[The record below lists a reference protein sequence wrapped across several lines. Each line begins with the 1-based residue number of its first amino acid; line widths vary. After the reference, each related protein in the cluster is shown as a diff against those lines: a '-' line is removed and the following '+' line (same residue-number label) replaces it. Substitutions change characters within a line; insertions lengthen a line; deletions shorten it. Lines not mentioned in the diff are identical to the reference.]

1 MASFKVEGLFDFD
14 DLLNAGAVPGDT
26 MNKMLHAAADV
37 AVKAQKRT
45 AKQMLNGR
53 YATGALSESI
63 KKGRISTTKDGKAIK
78 IVFDGTRRR
87 GSSTASN
94 AEIAFVNEFGKR
106 GQDPR
111 PFIKT
116 ANEQC
121 EAEAIEAAAKVYD
134 KWIDSQ
140 GF

>member
-14 DLLNAGAVPGDT
+14 DLLNADAIPGDT

-37 AVKAQKRT
+37 AVKAQQRT
-45 AKQMLNGR
+45 AGEMLNGK
-53 YATGALSESI
+53 YATGDLAKSI
-63 KKGRISTTKDGKAIK
+63 RKGRITRIRDGKAIK
-78 IVFDGTRRR
+78 IIFSGTRRR
-87 GSSTASN
+87 GKSTVSN

-106 GQDPR
+106 GQAPR

-121 EAEAIEAAAKVYD
+121 EEEAIAAAADVYD
-134 KWIDSQ
+134 KWLESK